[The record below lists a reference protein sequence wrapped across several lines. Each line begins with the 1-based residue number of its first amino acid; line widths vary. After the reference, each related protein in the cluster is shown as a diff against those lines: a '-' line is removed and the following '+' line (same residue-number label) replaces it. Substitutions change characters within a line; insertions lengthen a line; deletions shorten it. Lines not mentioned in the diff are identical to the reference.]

1 MTADGCVGSERTE
14 GAAPTIKN
22 DDRKWTVMVFMGAD
36 TIAGNAP
43 LHGAVQADL
52 EEMAFVGSGESLNIF
67 VQVHGQGVPRRYH
80 IGVDKGQDVPDS
92 QRNTAGGRALAH
104 FIETSLMKVGH
115 RRQDH
120 SMLVL
125 WGHAYDFAIGRA
137 QTRSGAIDA
146 LDFAELSEVL
156 RALQDKMLEKYG
168 GGERPTLDV
177 VGFDACDVSTVEM
190 ACQLAP
196 FAKYLLGSEVGVPI
210 PGWPYD
216 RVLERLRFPAG
227 RLMGPA
233 EFGTYAVRRYC
244 ESYVPSERSVSLTLL
259 DLERTPELFALTE
272 VLATTLNLAVS
283 RGPDT
288 RELIAQIFRRSQTK
302 PYKAYV
308 DVADLCL
315 NLMRESGDSLVI
327 EAARAVGDFLIA
339 APREVVDKS
348 LSGEGRPFVV
358 EHGRNGADTAKLNGI
373 SLYAPHVALT
383 SEFEAVRKLY
393 DEFRFTQE
401 TSWSRLVYSLAEA
414 QLLSI

>member
-1 MTADGCVGSERTE
+1 MTPMISSSLGSAR
-14 GAAPTIKN
+14 A
-22 DDRKWTVMVFMGAD
+22 RKWTVMVFMG
-36 TIAGNAP
+36 TETEEGNAP
-43 LHGAVQADL
+43 LVEAAISDL
-52 EEMAFVGSGESLNIF
+52 EEMMAVGSCDSLNIF
-67 VQVHGQGVPRRYH
+67 VQVHAYGVPPVRYH
-80 IGVDKGQDVPDS
+80 LGVSEEIVPES
-92 QRNTAGGRALAH
+92 QRETAEGWALAQ
-104 FIETSLMKVGH
+104 FIESSLMKRGYEH
-115 RRQDH
+115 AEADN
-120 SMLVL
+120 SLLVL
-125 WGHAYDFAIGRA
+125 WGHAYDFAIGHA
-137 QTRSGAIDA
+137 PTRRGTIDA
-146 LDFAELSEVL
+146 LDFVELSAVL
-156 RALQDKMLEKYG
+156 RRLQNRMREVYHG
-168 GGERPTLDV
+168 QHPPTLDV

-259 DLERTPELFALTE
+259 DLKRTPELFALTE
-272 VLATTLNLAVS
+272 VLATTLNLAIS

-288 RELIAQIFRRSQTK
+288 RDLIAQIFRRSQTK

-348 LSGEGRPFVV
+348 LLGEGRPFVV
-358 EHGRNGADTAKLNGI
+358 EHGRNGVDTAKLNGI

-393 DEFRFTQE
+393 EEFRFTQE

-414 QLLSI
+414 QLLST